1 MGKSEI
7 TIDNRN
13 FFLVCFRYASFFFSF
28 FLLSLSSSLLGCWV
42 ELLSRGKKKKI
53 IIIFCIFSFISYKQ
67 CVSIVDYNL
76 ELLKKKKKKFNN

>member
-42 ELLSRGKKKKI
+42 ELLSRGKKKKLLLFFASSPSLVTSNVSLLLI
-53 IIIFCIFSFISYKQ
+53 IT
-67 CVSIVDYNL
+67 
-76 ELLKKKKKKFNN
+76 

>member
-53 IIIFCIFSFISYKQ
+53 LLLFFASSPSLVTSNVSLLLIIT
-67 CVSIVDYNL
+67 
-76 ELLKKKKKKFNN
+76 